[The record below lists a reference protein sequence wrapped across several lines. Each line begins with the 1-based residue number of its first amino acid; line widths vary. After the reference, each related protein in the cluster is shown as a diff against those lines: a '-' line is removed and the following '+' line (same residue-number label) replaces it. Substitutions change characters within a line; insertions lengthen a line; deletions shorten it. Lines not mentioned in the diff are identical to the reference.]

1 VVSDDLS
8 DLLDRTAL
16 IRALAEQGFQGAQ
29 KVLKDAAAK
38 DPTLAARLAELR
50 ERLRRQAS
58 RKVGRLMEEY
68 DHRTLDLELVGRKEQ
83 ERLEAE
89 IAAIE
94 ARMRSG
100 KRIDLSRLGDG
111 ALLDD
116 VRQALL
122 LPDSSWLQP
131 ERSPGIW
138 ARIRAFFARI
148 AAWFRRLFGRGKA
161 APPLRQERTM
171 AFAVLNEG
179 GRNLGASEIG
189 DILARMTPSQQEE
202 LDKNVERTARAK
214 ERSLQD
220 EAEAKRRESEAQR
233 RALEAEREE
242 ARRRAEREGED
253 RVKEAESA
261 RLSRELKERGL
272 VAERA
277 GELAVTFGLIERF
290 ARLVLEEETQSLPGD
305 VRLSLKGGGSTG
317 IYEKSRLRQ
326 PEEIAH
332 LDIPSSL
339 LAARLVGSKH
349 IDEATSYIYR
359 EVTSER
365 VHVVMMFDK
374 SGSMSESGKLPA
386 AKKALLALY
395 IAIRRR
401 HPDAT
406 IDVVAFDN
414 EVRVLDLLELWE
426 CAPGSFTNTAEAFRT
441 AHLLLRSSRATRKEV
456 YFVTDGL
463 PESYTDVDGRV
474 RSGNQEA
481 AMEHAVARA
490 QELATVTPLTFSMI
504 LLKSEHPEYE
514 LAARELTRILGGSL
528 VITDPGHLGV
538 ELLIR
543 WARGTETIRR
553 AATIPGEA
561 PRPIAAPGP
570 AAGKRRRKADR
581 RMGN

>member
-1 VVSDDLS
+1 
-8 DLLDRTAL
+8 
-16 IRALAEQGFQGAQ
+16 
-29 KVLKDAAAK
+29 
-38 DPTLAARLAELR
+38 
-50 ERLRRQAS
+50 
-58 RKVGRLMEEY
+58 MEEY
-68 DHRTLDLELVGRKEQ
+68 DKRTLDLELVGRTEQ
-83 ERLEAE
+83 EKLAAE

-94 ARMRSG
+94 ARRRSG

-111 ALLDD
+111 ALLDE
-116 VRQALL
+116 VRSALL
-122 LPDSSWLQP
+122 LPDSSWMQP
-131 ERSPGIW
+131 ERPPGIW

-148 AAWFRRLFGRGKA
+148 AAWFRRRFGRGQS
-161 APPLRQERTM
+161 APAPRPERSM
-171 AFAVLNEG
+171 AFAVLHEG

-189 DILARMTPSQQEE
+189 DILARMTPAQQQE
-202 LDKNVERTARAK
+202 LDNNVDRSAQAK
-214 ERSLQD
+214 ERSLQS
-220 EAEAKRRESEAQR
+220 EAEAKRREAEAQR

-242 ARRRAEREGED
+242 ARHRAEREGED

-272 VAERA
+272 VAERG

-290 ARLVLEEETQSLPGD
+290 ARLVLEEETRSLPGD

-317 IYEKSRLRQ
+317 VYEKSRLRQ

-339 LAARLVGSKH
+339 LAARMAGSKH
-349 IDEATSYIYR
+349 IDESTSYIYR

-401 HPDAT
+401 HPDAV

-463 PESYTDVDGRV
+463 PESYTDFDGRV
-474 RSGNQEA
+474 KSGNLDA
-481 AMEHAVARA
+481 AMQHAVARA
-490 QELATVTPLTFSMI
+490 QELATVTPLSFSMI
-504 LLKSEHPEYE
+504 LLKSDHPEYE
-514 LAARELTRILGGSL
+514 LAARELTRLLGGSL

-543 WARGTETIRR
+543 WARGTETIHR
-553 AATIPGEA
+553 AAPTPEA
-561 PRPIAAPGP
+561 PGRPTAPTGAP
-570 AAGKRRRKADR
+570 PGTRRRKADR
-581 RMGN
+581 RMGRPSPT